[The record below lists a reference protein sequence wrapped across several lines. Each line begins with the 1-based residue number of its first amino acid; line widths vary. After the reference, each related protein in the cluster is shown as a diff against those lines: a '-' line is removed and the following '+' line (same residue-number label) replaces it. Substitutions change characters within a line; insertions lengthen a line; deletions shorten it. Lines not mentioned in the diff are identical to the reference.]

1 MGMMANRPN
10 TTDVKGATQ
19 LAILG
24 VACRAPALGTEI
36 VSLVK
41 HIVGR
46 SWQPTS
52 DVIAVNIEDLRE
64 RGLLQPEGDGRA
76 WDTTRY
82 AITEEGRRV
91 LDSLLREPLEPSPAG
106 LDPAAVSLKV
116 CFIDLLEPSAQK
128 EQIDAILHLYASEI
142 AHFQEAVRRCACD
155 WAYVP
160 GWMSLE
166 VRRLTAERDWFRELA
181 ANLVQASAGQPP
193 PA

>member
-1 MGMMANRPN
+1 MPNRLS
-10 TTDVKGATQ
+10 TTDAKGATQ

-52 DVIAVNIEDLRE
+52 DVIAVSIEDLHE
-64 RGLLQPEGDGRA
+64 RGLLRTEGAGRA

-82 AITEEGRRV
+82 ALTEEGRKV
-91 LDSLLREPLEPSPAG
+91 LDSLLREPLEPSPSG

-116 CFIDLLEPSAQK
+116 CFMDLLEPAAQR
-128 EQIDAILHLYASEI
+128 EQIDAILLIYGREI
-142 AHFQEAVRRCACD
+142 AHFEEAVERCACD
-155 WAYVP
+155 WVYVP

-166 VRRLTAERDWFRELA
+166 VRRLTAERDWFREILA
-181 ANLVQASAGQPP
+181 SLEASAAKQP
-193 PA
+193 AAI

>member
-1 MGMMANRPN
+1 MPHRISTA
-10 TTDVKGATQ
+10 DAKGATQ

-52 DVIAVNIEDLRE
+52 DFIAVAIEDLRDRE
-64 RGLLQPEGDGRA
+64 LLRTEGEGRA

-82 AITEEGRRV
+82 GITEEGRRV
-91 LDSLLREPLEPSPAG
+91 LDALLREPLEPSPSG

-116 CFIDLLEPSAQK
+116 CFMDLLEPTAQQ
-128 EQIDAILHLYASEI
+128 EQIEAILLLYAREI
-142 AHFQEAVRRCACD
+142 AHFEEAVARCACD
-155 WAYVP
+155 WTYVP

-166 VRRLTAERDWFRELA
+166 VRRLTAERDWFRDIT
-181 ANLVQASAGQPP
+181 ANLEKARLEQPASI
-193 PA
+193 

>member
-1 MGMMANRPN
+1 MPNRLS
-10 TTDVKGATQ
+10 TTDAKSATQ

-52 DVIAVNIEDLRE
+52 DVIAVNIDDLHE
-64 RGLLQPEGDGRA
+64 RGLLRTEGEGRA

-82 AITEEGRRV
+82 AITADGRSL
-91 LDSLLREPLEPSPAG
+91 LDALLREPLEPSPAG

-116 CFIDLLEPSAQK
+116 CFMDLLEPAAQR
-128 EQIDAILHLYASEI
+128 EQIEAILLIYAREI
-142 AHFQEAVRRCACD
+142 AHFEEAVERCACD

-166 VRRLTAERDWFRELA
+166 VRRLTAERDWFRDIT
-181 ANLVQASAGQPP
+181 ANLEAARHKQP
-193 PA
+193 AAL